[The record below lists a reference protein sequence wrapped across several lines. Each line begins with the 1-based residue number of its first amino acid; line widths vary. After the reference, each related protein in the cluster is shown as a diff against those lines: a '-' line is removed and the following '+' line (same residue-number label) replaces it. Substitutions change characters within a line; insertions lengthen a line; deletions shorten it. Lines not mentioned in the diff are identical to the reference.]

1 MVIEEYRVGKLIA
14 SIAAPA
20 EPDVL
25 WDQVIG
31 VLEALQSLVVEY
43 GERIE
48 SIDIN
53 PLLIGSRGCMAV
65 DALVVLTENS
75 IGRHTT

>member
-1 MVIEEYRVGKLIA
+1 
-14 SIAAPA
+14 
-20 EPDVL
+20 
-25 WDQVIG
+25 VIG

-53 PLLIGSRGCMAV
+53 PLLIGSRGCMAS
-65 DALVVLTENS
+65 T
-75 IGRHTT
+75 RW